1 MKKYFFYIF
10 LFFSLSALAQ
20 TETFKIVLDAGHGGK
35 DPGKVHKKIFEKD
48 IVLKIILLIGKEL
61 EKDPI
66 RLRLTSSYR
75 YTATPPPART
85 PMDQSPMYWGYMP
98 MISTLK

>member
-48 IVLKIILLIGKEL
+48 KKTGMLLLFNIF
-61 EKDPI
+61 
-66 RLRLTSSYR
+66 
-75 YTATPPPART
+75 
-85 PMDQSPMYWGYMP
+85 
-98 MISTLK
+98 